1 MVRDYRLY
9 IYEIWESIL
18 KIEEYTVHLKEEEFY
33 KSELVQDA
41 VSKRLEVIGESV
53 KHLPEEFTQ
62 KYPQIPWRELAGLRD
77 IIAHT
82 YFKIDFKRIWINI
95 KNDIPKIKYDFKLIM
110 EESNSP

>member
-18 KIEEYTVHLKEEEFY
+18 KIEEYTVHLKEEDFY
-33 KSELVQDA
+33 KS
-41 VSKRLEVIGESV
+41 
-53 KHLPEEFTQ
+53 
-62 KYPQIPWRELAGLRD
+62 ELAGLRD

-95 KNDIPKIKYDFKLIM
+95 KNDIPKIKYDFKEIM
-110 EESNSP
+110 EEFNSQ